1 MSARKDGVLGDNVKV
16 GYAFVV
22 GDLLHIGHLKFF
34 QKCKKHCDFL
44 IVGVYIDELVASYKR
59 KPIIPFEERIE
70 LVKELRIIDM
80 VIPVYDR
87 DCTPALRKL
96 TEEGWKIEFLFH
108 GDDWSPN
115 DPDLKKSREYI
126 ESIGGKLIQP
136 KYYED
141 VSTTKIIKEI
151 INRYEKGGFEELGV

>member
-1 MSARKDGVLGDNVKV
+1 MNTTKEGMVGNNLKV

-34 QKCKKHCDFL
+34 QKCKKYCDFL
-44 IVGVYIDELVASYKR
+44 IVGVYVDELLASYKR

-70 LVKELRIIDM
+70 IIKELRIVDK

-87 DCTPALRKL
+87 DCTPALKKL

-108 GDDWSPN
+108 GDDWSAD
-115 DPDLKKSREYI
+115 DPDIKKSREYI

-136 KYYED
+136 PYYWGR
-141 VSTTKIIKEI
+141 TTTGIIKEI
-151 INRYEKGGFEELGV
+151 VRRYLEGEKLWS

>member
-1 MSARKDGVLGDNVKV
+1 MNTTKEGMVGNNLKV

-34 QKCKKHCDFL
+34 QKCKKYCDFL
-44 IVGVYIDELVASYKR
+44 IVGVYVDELVASYKR
-59 KPIIPFEERIE
+59 KPIIPFKERIE
-70 LVKELRIIDM
+70 LIKELRIVDE

-96 TEEGWKIEFLFH
+96 TEGGCKIEFLFH
-108 GDDWSPN
+108 GDDWSAD
-115 DPDLKKSREYI
+115 DPDLKKSREYT

-136 KYYED
+136 RYYED
-141 VSTTKIIKEI
+141 ASTTKIIKEI